1 MSEKN
6 FSQRAVQSQKSA
18 LQAMLR
24 LSEEY
29 AASMRQ
35 MSEQTD
41 KEHSSPRKELVL
53 WTSVAGLKYHVN
65 LNTKKGR
72 ACLARLEPG
81 TELVLEREPDNPYDH
96 WAVKVLTKSGQM
108 LGYVTRFKNETIAR
122 MMDHGHRFEARVE
135 DKKAFQESCSK
146 KQKTVTEGDLLP
158 FSVWMLEDQGK
169 DNAN

>member
-1 MSEKN
+1 MGEKN

-18 LQAMLR
+18 LKAMLR

-29 AASMRQ
+29 AASMQQ
-35 MSEQTD
+35 MSRQTD

-53 WTSVAGLKYHVN
+53 WTSVAGLQYHVN

-72 ACLARLEPG
+72 ACLAGLEPG
-81 TELVLEREPDNPYDH
+81 TKLILEREPENEYDH
-96 WAVKVLTKSGQM
+96 WAIKVLTKSGQM

-135 DKKAFQESCSK
+135 DKKAFQNKEK
-146 KQKTVTEGDLLP
+146 KTVTEGELLP